1 MEHLE
6 PNSLNAKK
14 SKEDLNVGD
23 IFLTANGYMK
33 VNCLIPLTLIPLIT
47 QR

>member
-1 MEHLE
+1 MGYLD

-33 VNCLIPLTLIPLIT
+33 VNCPTPLTLIPLIP
-47 QR
+47 RR